1 MSAKWTTKGESQ
13 ELLEMLK
20 SAVQS
25 MDDVGWVAPNLF
37 QLIAIF
43 TCFKIQVLSSPQDSG
58 IQNAKKLA
66 VAGATVSEN

>member
-1 MSAKWTTKGESQ
+1 MSAKWTTEGESQ

-25 MDDVGWVAPNLF
+25 MEDVGWVAPNLF
-37 QLIAIF
+37 QLIANLK
-43 TCFKIQVLSSPQDSG
+43 CFKIQVLSSPQDSG